1 MLKNKKVISKLHKLT
16 NYKSNNTS
24 TMYVKVI
31 TRLCNE
37 DANQWEDKVDTI
49 IFLLRF
55 TYLPIR

>member
-1 MLKNKKVISKLHKLT
+1 
-16 NYKSNNTS
+16 
-24 TMYVKVI
+24 MYVKVI